1 MYVSSFSYA
10 EKPSYVYR
18 FRKTIEYLSY
28 FNSRENVCKNCLKT
42 HAIFYECRTQPQT
55 QTHKK
60 RNYTESFGERDYE
73 LERYGQEINATF
85 FENNIGH
92 GVN

>member
-1 MYVSSFSYA
+1 MYVSSFSYS

-18 FRKTIEYLSY
+18 FRKTVEYLSY
-28 FNSRENVCKNCLKT
+28 SNSRENMCKNCLKT
-42 HAIFYECRTQPQT
+42 HAIFYECKSQTQT

-85 FENNIGH
+85 FENNIGYGIH
-92 GVN
+92 